1 MRVQGEAN
9 IIIREAES
17 QDGPALADAIAQ
29 INLETEFLDEP
40 GERPPWADCSE
51 AFLRALN
58 RTGDGAYF
66 IAIQDGAIVG
76 YLGAVVPRLTSCRGA
91 IFIGSAGLSMTHRGL
106 GIGTRLFG
114 AIEAW
119 ARAHGAWRLELRCDV
134 ENHRGLAL
142 FHKCGFQIEG
152 RVIRAFRV
160 GNAWRDHYWMG
171 KLLEHDEREVAT
183 LVDLSPLGPRRD
195 IKSVR
200 IRPVQSGDG
209 FSLQQFNKTLIEESP
224 VFLMTPA
231 DLAADI
237 AQVEETIAE
246 DVRQE
251 GRHVLVATDFEHRIV
266 GVAGVWRE
274 PYDRAAHDASCL
286 VHVLR
291 SWSGCSIGRQLADRV
306 EHWAS
311 ERGLR
316 RLTASLLANNQRGR
330 RFAEARGYRVEVVMQ
345 CYARLGERQVDR
357 IRLVR
362 TIC

>member
-1 MRVQGEAN
+1 MRVQGAAK
-9 IIIREAES
+9 ITIREAES
-17 QDGPALADAIAQ
+17 QDGPPLVEAIAQ

-51 AFLRALN
+51 AFLRALS
-58 RTGDGAYF
+58 RTGDGVYF
-66 IAIQDGAIVG
+66 IAIHDGAIVG
-76 YLGAVVPRLTSCRGA
+76 YLGAAVPRLTSCRGA
-91 IFIGSAGLSMTHRGL
+91 IFIGSAGLSTTHRGL
-106 GIGTRLFG
+106 GIGTKLFV

-119 ARAHGAWRLELRCDV
+119 ARARGAWRLELRCDV
-134 ENHRGLAL
+134 ENLRGLAL
-142 FHKCGFQIEG
+142 FRKCGFQIEG

-160 GNAWRDHYWMG
+160 GNAWREHYWMG
-171 KLLEHDEREVAT
+171 KLLGVDRRELAAP
-183 LVDLSPLGPRRD
+183 VDLSPLRPRRD
-195 IKSVR
+195 IQSVR
-200 IRPVQSGDG
+200 VRPVQPGDG
-209 FSLQQFNKTLIEESP
+209 FSLQQFNKTLIQESP

-231 DLAADI
+231 DLAADVV
-237 AQVEETIAE
+237 QVEETIAE
-246 DVRQE
+246 DVEQE

-274 PYDRAAHDASCL
+274 PYARVAHDASCL

-291 SWSGCSIGRQLADRV
+291 SWSGCSIGRQLADRI

-362 TIC
+362 TIR

>member
-1 MRVQGEAN
+1 MRVQSEASV
-9 IIIREAES
+9 IIREAES

-29 INLETEFLDEP
+29 INMETEFLGEA

-51 AFLRALN
+51 AFLRALS
-58 RTGDGAYF
+58 RTGDGVYF
-66 IAIQDGAIVG
+66 IVVHAGAIVG

-91 IFIGSAGLSMTHRGL
+91 IFIGSAGLSTTHRGL
-106 GIGTRLFG
+106 GIGNKLFV
-114 AIEAW
+114 AMEAW
-119 ARAHGAWRLELRCDV
+119 ARARGAWRLELRCDV
-134 ENHRGLAL
+134 ENLRGLAL
-142 FHKCGFQIEG
+142 FRKCGFQIEG

-160 GNAWRDHYWMG
+160 GNAWREHYWMG
-171 KLLEHDEREVAT
+171 KLLGHDERELAVP
-183 LVDLSPLGPRRD
+183 VDLSPLRPGRD

-200 IRPVQSGDG
+200 IRPVQPGDG

-231 DLAADI
+231 DLAADV
-237 AQVEETIAE
+237 AQVEETITE
-246 DVRQE
+246 DVEQE
-251 GRHVLVATDFEHRIV
+251 DRHVLVATDFEHGII
-266 GVAGVWRE
+266 GVAGAWRE

-306 EHWAS
+306 EHWAL

-316 RLTASLLANNQRGR
+316 RLTATLLGNNRRGT
-330 RFAEARGYRVEVVMQ
+330 RFAEARGYQVEVVMRR
-345 CYARLGERQVDR
+345 YARLGERQVDR

-362 TIC
+362 TIR